1 MTVET
6 EELTKL
12 LGGENAGGHLGQ
24 SMGLELLE
32 ASTARVVGRLPVDGN
47 TQPFRLLHGGAS
59 CVLAETLG
67 SVGSGLHAGEGRVAV
82 GIEIS
87 ATHHRSADHGHITGV
102 ATPVHLGRS
111 LATWEIVITD
121 DEDRRIC
128 TSRLT
133 CMIRDTG

>member
-6 EELTKL
+6 EELARL
-12 LGGENAGGHLGQ
+12 LGDENAGGHLGE

-32 ASTARVVGRLPVDGN
+32 ASTARVVGRLPVEGN

-67 SVGSGLHAGEGRVAV
+67 SVGAGIHAGEGRVAV

-87 ATHHRSADHGHITGV
+87 ATHHRSAERGHITGV

-111 LATWEIVITD
+111 LTTWEIAITD

-133 CMIRDTG
+133 CMIRDSG